1 MPLWAAL
8 CRRVPARYAARCDA
22 IRRAGA
28 CWPDVN
34 PRTDGSRVGGVIVGH
49 DDAARGCRPWPR
61 GVCTFVPSPLRA
73 NRSRGGSV
81 TGGWTE
87 LKDSALRIGHLD
99 RKVIECGR
107 YEYF

>member
-1 MPLWAAL
+1 MYERDAA
-8 CRRVPARYAARCDA
+8 D
-22 IRRAGA
+22 
-28 CWPDVN
+28 
-34 PRTDGSRVGGVIVGH
+34 GGVAGVC
-49 DDAARGCRPWPR
+49 ATRPRKRPWPR

-99 RKVIECGR
+99 RRVIECGR